1 MSLYGEFLQDAKDMV
16 ADFGIDGRTFDSTL
30 TFKALV
36 SDPAQTQVFQAG
48 GYVEQTQ
55 HSVRL
60 PAVTAS
66 WSLPDGSIG
75 ASGATLASGSPIANF
90 AIGKKVVVGG
100 RHLRIN
106 GRTYKPGSAWITLVV
121 IDDTQ

>member
-1 MSLYGEFLQDAKDMV
+1 MV
-16 ADFGIDGRTFDSTL
+16 ADFGIEGMTFDTEL

-36 SDPAQTQVFQAG
+36 SDPVQTQVFQAG
-48 GYVEQTQ
+48 GYVDQTQ

-75 ASGATLASGSPIANF
+75 ASGATLSGDSPVAAF
-90 AIGKKVVVGG
+90 SIGKKVIVGG

-106 GRTYKPGSAWITLVV
+106 GRTHKPGSAWITLVV
-121 IDDTQ
+121 IEDNQ

>member
-16 ADFGIDGRTFDSTL
+16 ADFGIDGMTFDTEL

-36 SDPAQTQVFQAG
+36 SDPVQTQVFQAG

-75 ASGATLASGSPIANF
+75 ASGPTLGMGTPVAAF
-90 AIGKKVVVGG
+90 AIGKKVIVGG
-100 RHLRIN
+100 RNLRIN
-106 GRTYKPGSAWITLVV
+106 GRTHKPGSAWITLVV